1 MKIVLKQDS
10 VQQVRVVADDNIQER
25 IKTEVHGDV
34 LGFEMDGNFC
44 SSGPITLYISA
55 KNINGVSA
63 SGSVELLSDGKIN
76 TKDFL
81 LDLSGNSHVD
91 LTLNAGNVITK
102 ASGSS
107 EIRLKG
113 QAGSHEVDLSGSG
126 KVEAV
131 DFVVGNYRINTSGSS
146 QLRINVLND
155 LQVNSSGSSDIA
167 YRGNP
172 KRINNDKSGSSSL
185 KRIQ

>member
-1 MKIVLKQDS
+1 
-10 VQQVRVVADDNIQER
+10 
-25 IKTEVHGDV
+25 
-34 LGFEMDGNFC
+34 
-44 SSGPITLYISA
+44 
-55 KNINGVSA
+55 
-63 SGSVELLSDGKIN
+63 
-76 TKDFL
+76 
-81 LDLSGNSHVD
+81 
-91 LTLNAGNVITK
+91 VITK

-131 DFVVGNYRINTSGSS
+131 DFEVGNYRINTSGSS

-185 KRIQ
+185 QRIQ